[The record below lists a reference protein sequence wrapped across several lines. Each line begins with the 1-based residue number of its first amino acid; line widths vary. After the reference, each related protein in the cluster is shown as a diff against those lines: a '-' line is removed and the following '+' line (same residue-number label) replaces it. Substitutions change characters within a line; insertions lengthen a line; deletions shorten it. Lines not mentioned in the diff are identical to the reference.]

1 MRGGWSPD
9 ARFFWR
15 PLLALLLLSCAFVP
29 AAAQESSNPLVRRA
43 IDAYLA
49 GDLDHAGA
57 TLDSVPTG
65 TPRNDVAVVH
75 LYRGLIAFARD
86 SVATARA
93 AFERAIEGV
102 PSLRLDADLHSP
114 ARIELFETVRTT
126 LVERWRTEATAA
138 EQRGDRSAARALW
151 TAVRQAKPGD
161 ADATASIARLAERS
175 QEPPARRETPPRAAA
190 DSQRAVR
197 PTPTTRPTQLG
208 GPSPAVAAALGL
220 ILPGAGEFYANRPV
234 QGLLVLAAAG
244 GAATA
249 GYFVTRV
256 DVDCRSVPVNGT
268 CPPGD
273 VLGEDRKRPYLT
285 AGLATAAAITLLG
298 AIDAALGAGNDRGG
312 ARTDSP
318 VDVGADGRVH
328 LTLLRIHR

>member
-1 MRGGWSPD
+1 
-9 ARFFWR
+9 
-15 PLLALLLLSCAFVP
+15 VP
-29 AAAQESSNPLVRRA
+29 AAAQESSNPLLRRA

-49 GDLDHAGA
+49 GDLERAGIA
-57 TLDSVPTG
+57 LDSVPTRA
-65 TPRNDVAVVH
+65 PRNDLAVAH

-86 SVATARA
+86 SVGLARSE
-93 AFERAIEGV
+93 FERAIEGV

-114 ARIELFETVRTT
+114 ARIDLFETVRTA
-126 LVERWRTEATAA
+126 LVERWRADAAAA
-138 EQRGDRSAARALW
+138 EERGDRTAARALW
-151 TAVRQAKPGD
+151 TAIGEAKPGD
-161 ADATASIARLAERS
+161 AGATAGITRLAERQ
-175 QEPPARRETPPRAAA
+175 QEPATPRRTPPRAAP
-190 DSQRAVR
+190 DSQRAVQ
-197 PTPTTRPTQLG
+197 PEQTPRVEQLD

-220 ILPGAGEFYANRPV
+220 ILPGAGEFYASRPV
-234 QGLLVLAAAG
+234 HGFLVLAGAS
-244 GAATA
+244 GAAAA

-298 AIDAALGAGNDRGG
+298 AIDAALGAGNDRGRP
-312 ARTDSP
+312 AADSP
-318 VDVGADGRVH
+318 IDVGADGRVR